1 MAARLRRAISSVL
14 VTLFFT
20 SGILALSV
28 DSAGAT
34 VATSDASCLV
44 INSSNELVSA
54 DFCLGDV
61 VIPASV
67 TTIKS
72 NAFVLFKGAV
82 SFEANSQLQTVERL
96 AFHGGGTIA
105 SIVFPPSLASV
116 ADFSIVDTGSTVFY
130 VEGSATAFGQNAI
143 WQRNVGT
150 PFVQARSAARLTQG
164 IANLN
169 YQAPFQI
176 DCNSLSGDKDFV
188 GGAFVALELHNCRH
202 PRSPA
207 DANPPSIA
215 GYILNAEINESVALQ
230 SLDGSHS
237 GVLRLRQLGGSS
249 MRLSASVDVSS
260 GGFSISALGSEFE
273 MPRPTAVTCQLGSGA
288 RLPVGV
294 ELTNDCRL
302 VAANSF
308 AVSSDTTDTVIAW
321 IAHPGASNSVNVA
334 ANGAVP
340 TQDFDTAGNVSVRIS
355 VRKTAELSPTQY
367 YQMLLLAAQYSG
379 TSRDWNLAINAY
391 GQILSGAPAPDLGQV
406 ADSAVRAFELGQT
419 SQSQALQSVTSFATG
434 QTSYSTFLTEL
445 RSRVEIQA
453 AKTAVATFEASGGR
467 ANVVRQQIMALPT
480 SAVKTDLLARFNAA
494 SDLHFRRTSTL
505 VRNIRTY
512 VFSNPYAVEQLA
524 VPSGVSQMSVS
535 IVGAE
540 GSQGGDDRD
549 GRPDRA
555 GFKGFVSGQ
564 LAVMPGQ
571 LITVAVGESGNDAPS
586 ACLPGGPRIADE
598 PLVAKGG
605 TNPLGGYGGGSGG
618 SAGVDSCVYSS
629 DSGGGYG
636 GAGGAASVV
645 QVGDSTNLSSA
656 ATLVAG
662 GSAGSGGSTA
672 AGPKQAGAIGLSTF
686 TARADRPSTD
696 GQSGQAFNYFAIV
709 DDLAGFYEPFITG
722 SAGGGGGGATGGAR
736 GDWTYSTIGGCP
748 TISFCFGA
756 SSPGSNSTS
765 GLIGLAESYVPYRF
779 DAGMQSNGSVTIS
792 FVETVVVTPTPTPTP
807 SATLSPSPN
816 TSPSPSST
824 PTGTTSHADTTPAT
838 VVRAPD
844 APRDVSA
851 VALWKS
857 AEVSWKAPI
866 DDGNSLIT
874 EYEVLTS
881 DGTKCTSQVLSCRLT
896 GLTPGQRLDLSV
908 RAKNSV
914 AFGPAGHLLGE
925 RVFIPLS
932 INLWQLKATRQ
943 GLSSKRMN
951 TVQLRK
957 LATMLSQDVG
967 GFHLMIRL
975 AANSS
980 GLSSAALKKAL
991 AAETLALKAQLRAAG
1006 LLDKVRI
1013 ATLILPPNTGAKRP
1027 SVILTVRKP

>member
-14 VTLFFT
+14 VTLIFT
-20 SGILALSV
+20 TGILALSI

-54 DFCLGDV
+54 DFCLGDI

-72 NAFVLFKGAV
+72 NAFVVFKGAV

-105 SIVFPPSLASV
+105 SIVFPPSLTSV
-116 ADFSIVDTGSTVFY
+116 ADFAIIDTGSTVFY
-130 VEGSATAFGQNAI
+130 IEGNAAAFGQNAI

-150 PFVQARSAARLTQG
+150 PFVQARDAARLTQG

-176 DCNSLSGDKDFV
+176 DCNSLSGDKDFF
-188 GGAFVALELHNCRH
+188 GGTFVALELHNCRH
-202 PRSPA
+202 PRSPT
-207 DANPPSIA
+207 DANPPSVA
-215 GYILNAEINESVALQ
+215 GYVLNAEINESVSLR

-249 MRLSASVDVSS
+249 MQFSAAADVSS
-260 GGFSISALGSEFE
+260 GGFSISALGDEFE
-273 MPRPTAVTCQLGSGA
+273 MPRQTGLTCELGSGA
-288 RLPVGV
+288 RLPLGV
-294 ELTNDCRL
+294 ALTTDCRL
-302 VAANSF
+302 VAANGA

-321 IAHPGASNSVNVA
+321 VAHPGASNSVNVA

-340 TQDFDTAGNVSVRIS
+340 TSDFDTVGNVSVRLS

-367 YQMLLLAAQYSG
+367 FQMLLLSAQYSG

-391 GQILSGAPAPDLGQV
+391 GLIPSGAPAPDLGQL
-406 ADSAVRAFELGQT
+406 ADSFVRAFELGQT
-419 SQSQALQSVTSFATG
+419 SKSLATQSVNSFAAG
-434 QTSYSTFLTEL
+434 QTAYSSFLTEL
-445 RSRVEIQA
+445 RSRIEIQA
-453 AKTAVATFEASGGR
+453 AKTAVATFEASGVR
-467 ANVVRQQIMALPT
+467 ANAVRQQIMALPT
-480 SAVKTDLLARFNAA
+480 SAVKTDLLARFNA
-494 SDLHFRRTSTL
+494 STDLRFRRTSTL
-505 VRNIRTY
+505 VGNIRTY
-512 VFSNPYAVEQLA
+512 VFSNPYSAEQLV
-524 VPSGVSQMSVS
+524 VPSGVSQISVS

-555 GFKGFVSGQ
+555 GFKGVVTGQ
-564 LAVMPGQ
+564 FAVIPGQ

-586 ACLPGGPRIADE
+586 ACLPGGPRIADD

-645 QVGDSTNLSSA
+645 QVGDSTNHSSI

-686 TARADRPSTD
+686 TARADQPSTD

-709 DDLAGFYEPFITG
+709 DDLVGFYEPFITG
-722 SAGGGGGGATGGAR
+722 SAGGGGGGAAGGAR
-736 GDWTYSTIGGCP
+736 GDWTYSTFGGCP
-748 TISFCFGA
+748 TISFCFGG
-756 SSPGSNSTS
+756 SSPGRNSTS
-765 GLIGLAESYVPYRF
+765 GLIGLAESYLPYTF

-792 FVETVVVTPTPTPTP
+792 FVEPVVVTPTPTPTP
-807 SATLSPSPN
+807 QPTPSATLSPSPS
-816 TSPSPSST
+816 TTPS
-824 PTGTTSHADTTPAT
+824 PTGTTSHADTTPAL
-838 VVRAPD
+838 VKAPD

-866 DDGNSLIT
+866 DDGNSPIT

-881 DGTKCTSQVLSCRLT
+881 TGTKCSSQGLSCHLT

-932 INLWQLKATRQ
+932 LNLWQLKASGR

-951 TVQLRK
+951 TVQLRE
-957 LATMLSQDVG
+957 LATMLSQDAG
-967 GFHLMIRL
+967 GFRLMIRL
-975 AANSS
+975 ASNSS
-980 GLSSAALKKAL
+980 GLSESKLRKLL
-991 AAETLALKAQLRAAG
+991 ATETLALKAQLRTAG
-1006 LLDKVRI
+1006 VLGKVNI
-1013 ATLILPPNTGAKRP
+1013 QTAVMAPNSKAKRP
-1027 SVILTVRKP
+1027 SVILVVRKP